1 MNILEAIEKVCL
13 RLSSNP
19 ANKWV
24 DTAKIATLI
33 KRSSSTDEEVE
44 LAMQFLKN
52 YFLETKGNKARL
64 ARSARN
70 IFEE

>member
-19 ANKWV
+19 ANEWV

-33 KRSSSTDEEVE
+33 KQSSSTDEEVE

-52 YFLETKGNKARL
+52 YFLELNGNKARL
-64 ARSARN
+64 AQTARD
-70 IFEE
+70 IFQE